1 MGDDQGRDDG
11 GVGLAVRQAAQGD
24 DPDLA
29 AREQYGRLQ
38 LGQADR
44 DRVLAINAATVD
56 RLLIEVKI
64 AASGGRRRRARR

>member
-1 MGDDQGRDDG
+1 M
-11 GVGLAVRQAAQGD
+11 AVRQAAQGD